1 MAQELCAGQGRG
13 RHGVQP
19 YYLRPGPAVLLRL
32 PSPQPGLPEPSVR
45 VLSVEFLLCGLHASV
60 FPTSC
65 FKTELLGAGGKADE
79 HFLFICL
86 SGGPPLA
93 MPSPPF
99 HPKNEYT
106 LRGSCVTK
114 ALGTVAS
121 THPAQRGCA
130 LTFLVP
136 PVPKTRLQNCILG
149 SATSWPP
156 SPPLLPRAGAL
167 TISSREGQL
176 LIWGV
181 KQGAKTNQPPGPG
194 TGGEAEEARDVGEAP
209 CHPLSPCP

>member
-1 MAQELCAGQGRG
+1 MECSPTTYVLAPPFSCACLLLSPGSLSHLSEFYLWSSCSVDCTPASFPHRASKLSSWGQVGRRMSTSFSSVFLEDLPWLC
-13 RHGVQP
+13 
-19 YYLRPGPAVLLRL
+19 LRL
-32 PSPQPGLPEPSVR
+32 HFTPR
-45 VLSVEFLLCGLHASV
+45 
-60 FPTSC
+60 TS
-65 FKTELLGAGGKADE
+65 
-79 HFLFICL
+79 
-86 SGGPPLA
+86 
-93 MPSPPF
+93 
-99 HPKNEYT
+99 T

-181 KQGAKTNQPPGPG
+181 KQGAKANQPPGPG
-194 TGGEAEEARDVGEAP
+194 PGGEAEEARDVGEAP
-209 CHPLSPCP
+209 CHPLSPRP